1 MTKLILL
8 VEGNSFREEFPSN
21 SPQKPLND
29 FSIRGDK
36 SPVQKNYEQ
45 TSKGRLK
52 RTVLYKNSSI
62 SRKKHEHLFLH
73 GNPTV
78 LLDFWADLYYN

>member
-29 FSIRGDK
+29 FSVRGIN
-36 SPVQKNYEQ
+36 PPY
-45 TSKGRLK
+45 
-52 RTVLYKNSSI
+52 
-62 SRKKHEHLFLH
+62 RKIMNRPPK
-73 GNPTV
+73 
-78 LLDFWADLYYN
+78 AD